1 MLGSITKTYIEN
13 FEDGN
18 KKEDS
23 VGNEIQNDVEYIDET
38 SEDVNSLTALRKR
51 LKKEKNK
58 WTNTEGFPEFFKN
71 SIKYIIFLTIYFY
84 FGVNFSLLSKNVQ
97 SYGGLRGQ
105 DLNGPPYMGNFS
117 ECKDKNDSSKD
128 PMSIWSFPYKN
139 DAVCNAEAN
148 KTKPF
153 HFRIITWATSV
164 IAFSYGMGRKVLGK
178 FLKGENDTTMILLG
192 PLLMV
197 LLLAFTPIVGWFT
210 TLTGI
215 FMNYNKLLP
224 ACWWQLW
231 LPVTTH
237 IVFFIGLLN
246 LPVSIA
252 IQQLFTMLYYLFFHI
267 TFNKVDI
274 VENGNKTVSNG
285 VPTIFSRIITNSLYF
300 ILILLITAY
309 QAYEHLG
316 LAFSTP
322 LLIGILYIL
331 ITKYLMSFFNSN
343 V

>member
-1 MLGSITKTYIEN
+1 MLGSVTKTYIEN
-13 FEDGN
+13 FEDN
-18 KKEDS
+18 SK
-23 VGNEIQNDVEYIDET
+23 NDTESNSLEADT
-38 SEDVNSLTALRKR
+38 SEDTSNLTALREK

-58 WTNTEGFPEFFKN
+58 WTHMEGFPKFFQN
-71 SIKYIIFLTIYFY
+71 SIKYILFLTVYFY

-128 PMSIWSFPYKN
+128 PMSTWSFPYKN
-139 DAVCNAEAN
+139 DAICNAEAN

-153 HFRIITWATSV
+153 HFRIITWVTSV
-164 IAFSYGMGRKVLGK
+164 IAFSYGMGRKILGN

-197 LLLAFTPIVGWFT
+197 LLLAFTPIIGWFT
-210 TLTGI
+210 TLIGI

-224 ACWWQLW
+224 ACWWQFW

-246 LPVSIA
+246 LPLTIS
-252 IQQLFTMLYYLFFHI
+252 IQQLFTVLYYLFFHI
-267 TFNKVDI
+267 TFNTVDI

-285 VPTIFSRIITNSLYF
+285 LPTIFSKIITNTLYYIF
-300 ILILLITAY
+300 ILLIIAY
-309 QAYEHLG
+309 QAYENLG
-316 LAFSTP
+316 LAFSIP
-322 LLIGILYIL
+322 ILLGIVFLLVSKFL
-331 ITKYLMSFFNSN
+331 IKLINTN